1 MSTLVNMAVHELTD
15 EQKQTAKKELGVVY
29 FMAYEDLYPELFK
42 QVSNLPSNSDEL
54 ECLAVQ
60 VTNSMHTILSM
71 ESDKDIYFHLPFGS
85 PGFIFALS
93 KWMCFATQKNG
104 KDIYKG
110 RILFSHSQRV
120 SSYKIKL
127 SDGSVKEE
135 NIFKFIKFI
144 KF

>member
-15 EQKQTAKKELGVVY
+15 EQKQIAKKELGVVY

-54 ECLAVQ
+54 EYLAVQ
-60 VTNSMHTILSM
+60 VINSMHTILSM
-71 ESDKDIYFHLPFGS
+71 ESDKDIYFHLPFGT

-110 RILFSHSQRV
+110 KILFSHSQKMP
-120 SSYKIKL
+120 YKITL
-127 SDGSVKEE
+127 AEGSVYKGE
-135 NIFKFIKFI
+135 NIFKFIKF
-144 KF
+144 

>member
-15 EQKQTAKKELGVVY
+15 EQKQMAKKELGVVY

-42 QVSNLPSNSDEL
+42 QISNLPSNSVEL

-60 VTNSMHTILSM
+60 VINSIHTILLM
-71 ESDKDIYFHLPFGS
+71 ESDKDIYFHLPFDS

-110 RILFSHSQRV
+110 KILFSHSQKMP
-120 SSYKIKL
+120 YKITL
-127 SDGSVKEE
+127 AEGSVYKGE
-135 NIFKFIKFI
+135 NIFKFIKF
-144 KF
+144 